1 MASAMLWPC
10 SAERIFI
17 ISRLS
22 RSAERSKRYF
32 HRWGRSRERQLFGE
46 QTLSVRSRWSRPAP
60 PKGEL
65 FAISRSVEQNLPLS
79 GEVASRSDDG
89 EGLPAFPQ
97 RRRFRRKQALQM
109 QLTVTTP
116 PVKMQSRSV
125 RRRSGFAL
133 LKIFFPLFMRRA
145 TRSAFKSFYRASR
158 LWLYS
163 SMET

>member
-89 EGLPAFPQ
+89 EGLPAPRSAALSQ
-97 RRRFRRKQALQM
+97 KAALQM

-133 LKIFFPLFMRRA
+133 LKIFFPLFMRRT

-158 LWLYS
+158 LALYS

>member
-32 HRWGRSRERQLFGE
+32 HRWGRSREQQLFGE

-89 EGLPAFPQ
+89 EGLPAP
-97 RRRFRRKQALQM
+97 
-109 QLTVTTP
+109 
-116 PVKMQSRSV
+116 
-125 RRRSGFAL
+125 
-133 LKIFFPLFMRRA
+133 
-145 TRSAFKSFYRASR
+145 RSAALPQEAGAANAVDRYDPTRENAKPERPQTLR
-158 LWLYS
+158 LCSIKNILSAIYAQS
-163 SMET
+163 NAERI